1 MTGLILAVV
10 LAAVQS
16 PSSSLSGV
24 VTDMTGAPLA
34 GATVTLVSETR
45 REATKTQ
52 PDGTFSLAVPD
63 HVDTITIRVDAPGF
77 APADRAITLPS
88 GPVHVELRPEGV
100 AERITVSG
108 EPQAPRLAIE
118 TSATTMDVQAIQS
131 APALRLDDQLRMVPG
146 FSLFRRTTSAVANP
160 TTQGVTLRGLSASGA
175 SRTIVLADDV
185 PLNDPFGGWVY
196 WDRVPMA
203 SLERVDVARGASGDL
218 HGNDALGGV
227 IRLTTRTRRGAEG
240 WFDGGS
246 LGTARGSGY
255 AAASRDNWFAGAA
268 GERAATDGFI
278 VVAPEAR
285 GPIDIPANSDSTSA
299 NAWAG
304 GGSGPFQGTLRGGYF
319 DEDRNNGTPAQINA
333 TITRWGAGSAHGFVA
348 GGVWEARG
356 NASWTN
362 YRQTF
367 SAVTTT
373 NGVRT
378 GERLTNLQWVGS
390 RGVDL
395 GADWVKQTSHAQMLV
410 AFTTKRMRA
419 NLDEASFSTSGVES
433 AITRTP
439 PDQQGEGIVLQGRV
453 DLGSRVTLE
462 GGARAEHWRLE
473 RSDTGAGHSYN
484 FFSPRI
490 GASFEIATDQT
501 LRVAWLTGFRTPT
514 MNELYRSFRVGSTN
528 TLANDALTP
537 ETSWGPEVAYTLRRE
552 KWTARAIGYYTELNG
567 AVFNKTLSIVGP
579 AITRQRANGDAR
591 TLGSELE
598 FEYRA
603 FRTVAFTT
611 SWALNDA
618 KATFGE
624 LDGKRIPQVPRAAGS
639 AGVRAALGRFT
650 GAGTIRFIGAQFDD
664 DQNLF
669 KLDQGTLADGRIAWR
684 LARGIEAF
692 AAIENAFDQEI
703 DTGKTPIR
711 TIGAPRMA
719 RVGVSLRY

>member
-1 MTGLILAVV
+1 MD
-10 LAAVQS
+10 AA
-16 PSSSLSGV
+16 
-24 VTDMTGAPLA
+24 
-34 GATVTLVSETR
+34 
-45 REATKTQ
+45 
-52 PDGTFSLAVPD
+52 
-63 HVDTITIRVDAPGF
+63 
-77 APADRAITLPS
+77 AI
-88 GPVHVELRPEGV
+88 
-100 AERITVSG
+100 A
-108 EPQAPRLAIE
+108 
-118 TSATTMDVQAIQS
+118 S

-160 TTQGVTLRGLSASGA
+160 TTQGVTLRGLSASGS

-227 IRLTTRTRRGAEG
+227 IRLTSRTRRGAEG

-246 LGTARGSGY
+246 LGTFRGSGY
-255 AAASRDNWFAGAA
+255 GGASGAGWFGGAAAEHAT
-268 GERAATDGFI
+268 TDGFI
-278 VVAPEAR
+278 VIAPEAR
-285 GPIDIPANSDSTSA
+285 GPIDIPATSDSTSA
-299 NAWAG
+299 DAWAG
-304 GGSGPFQGTLRGGYF
+304 GGSGPLQGTLRGGYF
-319 DEDRNNGTPAQINA
+319 DEDRGNGTPATINA
-333 TITRWGAGSAHGFVA
+333 TITRWGAGAAHGVI
-348 GGVWEARG
+348 GGGIWEARG
-356 NASWTN
+356 DASFTN

-390 RGVDL
+390 RGLDL
-395 GADWVKQTSHAQMLV
+395 GADWVKQTSRAQVLV
-410 AFTTKRMRA
+410 ALTSKTMRA
-419 NLDEASFSTSGVES
+419 NLDEASVSVAGVES

-439 PDQQGEGIVLQGRV
+439 PDQQGEGLVLQGRL
-453 DLGSRVTLE
+453 DLGPRVTLDA
-462 GGARAEHWRLE
+462 GARAEHWRLE
-473 RSDTGAGHSYN
+473 RTDTGAGHSYN

-537 ETSWGPEVAYTLRRE
+537 ETSWGPEAAYTLRRE
-552 KWTARAIGYYTELNG
+552 TWTARAIAYYTELNG
-567 AVFNKTLSIVGP
+567 AIFNKTLSIVGP
-579 AITRQRANGDAR
+579 AITRQRTNGDAR
-591 TLGSELE
+591 TFGSELE

-603 FRTVAFTT
+603 FRDVAFTT
-611 SWALNDA
+611 SWALNNA

-624 LDGKRIPQVPRAAGS
+624 LDGKRVPQVPRAAGS
-639 AGVRAALGRFT
+639 AGVRAAIGRLT
-650 GAGTIRFIGAQFDD
+650 GAGTVRFIGAQYDD

-669 KLDQGTLADGRIAWR
+669 KLDHGTLVDGRIAWR
-684 LARGIEAF
+684 VSRGVDAF

-711 TIGAPRMA
+711 TIGAPRTA
-719 RVGVSLRY
+719 RAGITLRY

>member
-1 MTGLILAVV
+1 MIGLIFAMALAST
-10 LAAVQS
+10 QS
-16 PSSSLSGV
+16 PASSISGL
-24 VTDMTGAPLA
+24 VTDVTGAPLA
-34 GATVTLVSETR
+34 GAIVTVITDTR
-45 REATKTQ
+45 HDTTRTQ
-52 PDGTFSLAVPD
+52 ADGSFSISVPD
-63 HVDTITIRVDAPGF
+63 QGTITIRADAPGF
-77 APADRAITLPS
+77 APADRAVTLPT
-88 GPVHVELRPEGV
+88 GPIRMELRPEGLS
-100 AERITVSG
+100 ERITVSG
-108 EPQAPRLAIE
+108 EPHAPRLSLD
-118 TSATTMDVQAIQS
+118 TSATTMDAAAIAS

-227 IRLTTRTRRGAEG
+227 IRLTSRTKRGAEG

-255 AAASRDNWFAGAA
+255 GGASRGSWFAGAA
-268 GERAATDGFI
+268 AERGTTDGFI
-278 VVAPEAR
+278 VIAPEAR
-285 GPIDIPANSDSTSA
+285 GPIDIPANSESTSSD
-299 NAWAG
+299 AWVG
-304 GGSGPFQGTLRGGYF
+304 GGSGPVQGTIRGGYF
-319 DEDRNNGTPAQINA
+319 NENRNNGTPATINA
-333 TITRWGAGSAHGFVA
+333 TISRWGAGSAHGFV
-348 GGVWEARG
+348 GGGIWEARG
-356 NASWTN
+356 DASWTN

-373 NGVRT
+373 NGVLT

-390 RGVDL
+390 RGVDF
-395 GADWVKQTSHAQMLV
+395 GADWVKQTSHAQLLV
-410 AFTTKRMRA
+410 AVTSKQMRA
-419 NLDEASFSTSGVES
+419 NLDEASIAVTGVQS

-439 PDQQGEGIVLQGRV
+439 PDQDGEGVVLQGRI
-453 DLGSRVTLE
+453 DLGTRMTLDA
-462 GGARAEHWRLE
+462 GARAEHWRLE
-473 RSDTGAGHSYN
+473 RADTGAGHSYN

-490 GASFEIATDQT
+490 GVSFEVTTDQT

-537 ETSWGPEVAYTLRRE
+537 ETSWGPEVSYTIRRDR
-552 KWTARAIGYYTELNG
+552 WTGRAIVYYTELNG
-567 AVFNKTLSIVGP
+567 AIYNKTLTSTP
-579 AITRQRANGDAR
+579 TAITRQRANGDAR

-598 FEYRA
+598 LEWRA
-603 FRTVAFTT
+603 FRDVAFTT
-611 SWALNDA
+611 SWALNNA
-618 KATFGE
+618 TATFGE

-639 AGVRAALGRFT
+639 VGVRGTYRRFT
-650 GAGTIRFIGAQFDD
+650 GTATVRFIGAQFDD
-664 DQNLF
+664 DVNAF
-669 KLDQGTLADGRIAWR
+669 KLESGTLADGRVAWR
-684 LARGIEAF
+684 LARWIDVF

-711 TIGAPRMA
+711 TIGAPRLA
-719 RVGVSLRY
+719 RAGISLRY